1 MDAAKKKSLPPGSL
15 ALVRMLVL
23 LVVTL
28 LLAETRVWGL
38 TATPQHAP
46 AKSLSQVLHPS
57 GKITPAPPTMRHAP
71 LLPQRQEREGRIREN
86 NPGPHGGGMKWL
98 SERLEMKG
106 AANASQQIKRGYNE
120 KRLPKNYRNG

>member
-46 AKSLSQVLHPS
+46 
-57 GKITPAPPTMRHAP
+57 GKITFTSASSIGENHACTAYDASCS
-71 LLPQRQEREGRIREN
+71 LVAAETGA
-86 NPGPHGGGMKWL
+86 GG
-98 SERLEMKG
+98 
-106 AANASQQIKRGYNE
+106 ANTGE
-120 KRLPKNYRNG
+120 